1 MKKVSLIKKLLFF
14 LYLTP
19 LNEEIDWDFNYKT
32 RSTITLI
39 FIASLSL
46 FNKYFLDS
54 FINNINIFLRLF
66 IILIYLFIWVEIS
79 YLITIKKFN
88 KFKKE

>member
-1 MKKVSLIKKLLFF
+1 MKKISLIRKLLFF
-14 LYLTP
+14 LYLTS

-32 RSTITLI
+32 RCIITLI
-39 FIASLSL
+39 FIASISL

-54 FINNINIFLRLF
+54 FINNINIFLRFF
-66 IILIYLFIWVEIS
+66 IVLIYLFIWVEIS
-79 YLITIKKFN
+79 YIITIKKFN